1 MPGAVSVAL
10 QPSGEDPPRCSPHH
24 AAEEK
29 EVIAVMPHLDRPR
42 MQGDCCCDLHRADQ
56 RQSNTG
62 ADYSRFTDRNDS
74 GVMLFHRGAALVSRT
89 ACLAHHRRC
98 QRDVPHNS
106 AILILTWMTYKAAA
120 DPRRDVGNDRP
131 GRYPPAGRAARL
143 SQPHHRCCDP
153 QRRIH
158 KPRMASGRELEKVH
172 AAASA
177 SKLLL
182 RLVVRQHG

>member
-1 MPGAVSVAL
+1 
-10 QPSGEDPPRCSPHH
+10 
-24 AAEEK
+24 
-29 EVIAVMPHLDRPR
+29 MPHLDGPR

-89 ACLAHHRRC
+89 ACVAHHRRF

-106 AILILTWMTYKAAA
+106 AILILTWVTYRAAA
-120 DPRRDVGNDRP
+120 DSWRDKGDDRP
-131 GRYPPAGRAARL
+131 GRYPPAGRASRL
-143 SQPHHRCCDP
+143 SQPHDRRCDP
-153 QRRIH
+153 QRSIR
-158 KPRMASGRELEKVH
+158 KPHVAGGRELKKVH
-172 AAASA
+172 ATASA

-182 RLVVRQHG
+182 QMVVWQYG